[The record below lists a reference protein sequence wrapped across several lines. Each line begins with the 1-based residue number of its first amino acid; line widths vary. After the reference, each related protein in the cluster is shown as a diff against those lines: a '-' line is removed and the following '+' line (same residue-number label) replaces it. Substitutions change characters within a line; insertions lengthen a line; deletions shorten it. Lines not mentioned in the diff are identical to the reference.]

1 MQTTKFNNL
10 KEGNLSSKSNF
21 SEVATGRYALA
32 LFELGQENSELDR
45 MEIESKS
52 LQNLFK
58 ESSEFMRLVKDPTY
72 KRNEQLEVIKT
83 LNNKFKFTNTF
94 LKFLSFLCFKRRLF
108 FLERI
113 LNNFLQLVSKGRG
126 EIRAQLSSSKELSSN
141 ELENIQ
147 KELSENFTSKINLD
161 YKYDPTLISGLIIKV
176 GSIMIDTSIKS
187 KLKRLEKNMIES

>member
-1 MQTTKFNNL
+1 M
-10 KEGNLSSKSNF
+10 SSKSNF
-21 SEVATGRYALA
+21 SEVAAGRYALA

-45 MEIESKS
+45 MEIESKN

-58 ESSEFMRLVKDPTY
+58 KSSEFIRLVKDPTY

-83 LNNKFKFTNTF
+83 LNNKFKFTITF
-94 LKFLSFLCFKRRLF
+94 LKFLSFLCFIRRLF

-126 EIRAQLSSSKELSSN
+126 EIRAQLSSSKELSPN

-147 KELSENFTSKINLD
+147 KELSESFTSKINLD
-161 YKYDPTLISGLIIKV
+161 YKYDPTLIGGLTIKV
-176 GSIMIDTSIKS
+176 GSIMIDTSIKN
-187 KLKRLEKNMIES
+187 KLKRLEKNMIDS